1 MLLLFGPETVRR
13 ARSGRLSEK
22 EWQADPRLLGIAALK
37 HMHFRSFRF
46 RQFIS
51 WLLPALAYPGYVWI
65 ATEESLKLLKLI
77 DALTV
82 MGLVFLIIGV
92 VFSLVHHGDFDIMEY
107 VAKRSLRKGDIKP
120 FKAFKEDK
128 KENRKDSFN
137 YPFCVCLL
145 LFLTAGILAFFVY

>member
-1 MLLLFGPETVRR
+1 MRFKSFRLRQFLYYLFPALLYPVY
-13 ARSGRLSEK
+13 A
-22 EWQADPRLLGIAALK
+22 WIAA
-37 HMHFRSFRF
+37 
-46 RQFIS
+46 
-51 WLLPALAYPGYVWI
+51 
-65 ATEESLKLLKLI
+65 EESQKLLKFI
-77 DALTV
+77 DALTI

-92 VFSLVHHGDFDIMEY
+92 LFSLVRHGDFDIMEY